1 MLKEKEDGLVRMTR
15 FRVKI
20 QEAGGTKLAAMF
32 STDLAKGE
40 SCGRD
45 DCQPCGSER
54 RPNCKAQSIL
64 YESACTK
71 CNDPSSPQKQSTE
84 DRIGIYVGES
94 SHSLYEQSKE
104 QLADSAEIKKGS
116 QARVKHWMTS

>member
-1 MLKEKEDGLVRMTR
+1 MSSMLKEKEDGLVRMTR

-40 SCGRD
+40 SCGRV

-54 RPNCKAQSIL
+54 RLNCKTQSIL

-71 CNDPSSPQKQSTE
+71 CNHLSTPQEESTD
-84 DRIGIYVGES
+84 DRIGLYVGELS
-94 SHSLYEQSKE
+94 SSWYE
-104 QLADSAEIKKGS
+104 
-116 QARVKHWMTS
+116 